1 MPTCRVPL
9 RPRVSS
15 ECVGGGP
22 GVGGGGCADL
32 DGPALPADKP
42 GSCRRLCCQR
52 RGPQP
57 SDQGRLPSHGCAA
70 TGDDVVLSMALTMV
84 LTSELESWFR
94 PKTPSPV
101 KFHAAGNRFGWTHSR
116 CAPGRQLDA
125 RAILALATAAIGM
138 LQGPA
143 PGLRSADFPKI
154 CCRGDNLSFPWS
166 RSGQL
171 SSRVARI
178 QLGFCGFA
186 TRSPSIATQVDSHA
200 IGTSP
205 PSRIPPILS

>member
-1 MPTCRVPL
+1 MSDTWRAEAVGSMPTCRVPL

-42 GSCRRLCCQR
+42 GSCCRLWCQR

-94 PKTPSPV
+94 PKIPSPA
-101 KFHAAGNRFGWTHSR
+101 KFNAAGIRFGWTHSR
-116 CAPGRQLDA
+116 RAPGGQLDA
-125 RAILALATAAIGM
+125 RAILALGTAIGM

-143 PGLRSADFPKI
+143 PRLRCADFPKI
-154 CCRGDNLSFPWS
+154 CCRGDNLASP
-166 RSGQL
+166 G
-171 SSRVARI
+171 AE
-178 QLGFCGFA
+178 LGN
-186 TRSPSIATQVDSHA
+186 
-200 IGTSP
+200 
-205 PSRIPPILS
+205 